1 MGDNWTTITAAD
13 VRPGDRVRLATGAE
27 LEVSRVESPF
37 LGMAEFVAFIED
49 TPARWYKQPVPS
61 TAEVSVCRP
70 AVHAER

>member
-70 AVHAER
+70 D